1 VRWRRAVL
9 ASTAAAS
16 LLAQNAA
23 WAVCADGSSFPASG
37 YKAGSPGVTPNWLP
51 LVLTGTLGSVFV
63 PDSSVHENNDTTK
76 PLTGGGHNWVFDQGA
91 TLCKMGDKA
100 PTGTTVATAWVMPP
114 TTSAADCISL
124 PLIRGG
130 AIVGQGDVP
139 GQSDVITPTCDP
151 TRLST
156 GTNPGAN
163 TYFNQ
168 LGCSISHG
176 VATTA
181 RTASSYMFAAGI
193 KGGLFVIPLK
203 NVASPVIGGSA
214 GKVAGVPTLANYY
227 SAIPEGQK
235 LTTAT
240 VSLDGQLAMVTSDAK
255 STTVFACLNPLG
267 DPGDITQPISKT
279 FVVPDA
285 RTAKCMSVG
294 SNGLQKDLTTAFG
307 PDNQPYF
314 GGQRTVDSFGS
325 PPGGTAN
332 TAWPECIWKNNG
344 STSLADAFAHN
355 RSNGCGSA
363 VPNFGFAAALVTQ
376 PSTIVRHGQYL
387 YTGAQVAGSI
397 MQFKVTVNPVSGQT
411 TYLSRTYL
419 SGASSTTGVGVADD
433 LKSLMVFDDPSAAGV
448 AGAEVVTKLPLCEDM

>member
-1 VRWRRAVL
+1 M
-9 ASTAAAS
+9 
-16 LLAQNAA
+16 
-23 WAVCADGSSFPASG
+23 DGSSFPASG

-76 PLTGGGHNWVFDQGA
+76 PLTGGGQNWVFDQGA

-240 VSLDGQLAMVTSDAK
+240 VSLDGQLAH
-255 STTVFACLNPLG
+255 G
-267 DPGDITQPISKT
+267 DVGREIDHGVRVPQPAGRPGRHHPANQQDLRRSGRQNGE
-279 FVVPDA
+279 VH
-285 RTAKCMSVG
+285 VG
-294 SNGLQKDLTTAFG
+294 RQQWPAEG
-307 PDNQPYF
+307 PDHRV
-314 GGQRTVDSFGS
+314 RT
-325 PPGGTAN
+325 
-332 TAWPECIWKNNG
+332 
-344 STSLADAFAHN
+344 
-355 RSNGCGSA
+355 
-363 VPNFGFAAALVTQ
+363 
-376 PSTIVRHGQYL
+376 
-387 YTGAQVAGSI
+387 
-397 MQFKVTVNPVSGQT
+397 
-411 TYLSRTYL
+411 
-419 SGASSTTGVGVADD
+419 
-433 LKSLMVFDDPSAAGV
+433 
-448 AGAEVVTKLPLCEDM
+448 